1 VYSLVKRRKE
11 QASMMGIF
19 KTRKSAKVNETPNM
33 HYVAP
38 NVALTPELYVPRVNV
53 NHSPGRRLDGDDL
66 IQIKFPGE
74 AGASNAGGG
83 STTTISPP
91 NQSDVES
98 GSLSIA
104 QATDNVSGEAQTVVT
119 LPPNPSPRVFSETPQ
134 FDNDNDDDTATKNTY
149 HNLEEDAETLK
160 TLRTFKTFDTTGT
173 KDTAFTITR
182 NGQYLTLNGFANGH
196 LLRWKFAAEEG
207 PPFIRIPAILCA
219 IGMIFT
225 TLFPLVRFDN
235 YWSYPILINAFWIC
249 FMSFLIIVLEG
260 RALGVRNPTNHRARI
275 RSAVTRYLNLF
286 KLLWGRGML
295 YIFAGSLNLTIDFEW
310 VVYSAFAMIFVGIIA
325 IIAGAHASHNL
336 SQLRTSLTDESFLWV
351 KFSHNDTEK
360 DGFIELN
367 GFAELLWSLGL
378 EFDDMYTFKAFQQ
391 IDRDQDKKI
400 SFDEFKH
407 WWVVTQNDGHQ
418 LEGSQ
423 NHGDQLGGY

>member
-1 VYSLVKRRKE
+1 MK
-11 QASMMGIF
+11 GIF
-19 KTRKSAKVNETPNM
+19 KTRRSSKTNETPKM

-38 NVALTPELYVPRVNV
+38 TVVLTPEIYAPHVNV
-53 NHSPGRRLDGDDL
+53 NHSPGRRSDGENL
-66 IQIKFPGE
+66 IQIKIPGE
-74 AGASNAGGG
+74 AAGNAGGG
-83 STTTISPP
+83 STISPH

-98 GSLSIA
+98 GSLGIA
-104 QATDNVSGEAQTVVT
+104 HATENVIGAPQTVVS
-119 LPPNPSPRVFSETPQ
+119 LPPNPSPRVFSGIPQ
-134 FDNDNDDDTATKNTY
+134 FDDEDDDDNDTATKNT
-149 HNLEEDAETLK
+149 LEEDAETLK

-219 IGMIFT
+219 IGVVFT
-225 TLFPLVRFDN
+225 TIFPLVRFVN

-295 YIFAGSLNLTIDFEW
+295 YIFTGTLNLTIDFEW
-310 VVYSAFAMIFVGIIA
+310 VIYSAFAMIFLGIIA

-336 SQLRTSLTDESFLWV
+336 NQLRTSLTDESFLWV

-400 SFDEFKH
+400 SFDEFRH

-418 LEGSQ
+418 LRGSQ
-423 NHGDQLGGY
+423 NRDQIGGY